1 MAMAGIEEI
10 EMQKRRQQLDKDVE
24 HLVDKFLKVMEWEV
38 PDIDEPK
45 ALRLVIDEIKQ
56 AIGRIESRS

>member
-1 MAMAGIEEI
+1 MAGIEEI
-10 EMQKRRQQLDKDVE
+10 EMQKRRQQLDKEVE
-24 HLVDKFLKVMEWEV
+24 HLVDKFLKIMEWEV

-45 ALRLVIDEIKQ
+45 ARRLVIDEIKQ